1 MPNNLRQTFASYI
14 EDVESPVGQLFNL
27 LIMGLILFSSAI
39 FVLETY
45 ALPLQLRLILDA
57 IDRIILL
64 IFVIE
69 YFLRFWIAQSKVNFF
84 FSPVSLIDLIAIVP
98 FFLGLTDIRF
108 ILIFRWFRILRLIRF
123 FNLKIYIFKLSNQDS
138 IILTRILFTL
148 FTIIFVY
155 SGLIYQVEH
164 KINPKTFGTF
174 LDAFYFAVVTMTTV
188 GFGDLTP
195 TSEGGRLL
203 TVLMILTGIALIP
216 WQLSDLVKHLLKTAN
231 QVEQICT
238 GCGLLFHDSDAH
250 FCKICGT
257 QLDSFSQ
264 HESIRRT

>member
-1 MPNNLRQTFASYI
+1 MPDNLRQTIALYV
-14 EDVESPVGQLFNL
+14 EDIESPVGRRVNL
-27 LIMGLILFSSAI
+27 LIMGLILLSSAI
-39 FVLETY
+39 FVCETY
-45 ALPLQLRLILDA
+45 PIPPLLRLSLDI
-57 IDRIILL
+57 IDRIIL
-64 IFVIE
+64 IVFVAE
-69 YFLRFWIAQSKVNFF
+69 YLLRFWVADSKVNFF

-98 FFLGLTDIRF
+98 FFIGVTDIRF

-123 FNLKIYIFKLSNQDS
+123 LTLKIYVFRLSNQDA
-138 IILTRILFTL
+138 IILARILFTL

-164 KINPKTFGTF
+164 GINPQKFKTF

-195 TSEGGRLL
+195 ISEGGRLL

-216 WQLSDLVKHLLKTAN
+216 WQLGDLVKHLLKTAN
-231 QVEQICT
+231 QVEKVCG
-238 GCGLLFHDSDAH
+238 GCGLPFHDSDAQ

-257 QLDSFSQ
+257 KLG
-264 HESIRRT
+264 TAK

>member
-1 MPNNLRQTFASYI
+1 MPDNLRQTIALYV
-14 EDVESPVGQLFNL
+14 EDIESPVGRRINL
-27 LIMGLILFSSAI
+27 LIMGLILLSSAI
-39 FVLETY
+39 FVCETY
-45 ALPLQLRLILDA
+45 PIPPLLRLSLDI
-57 IDRIILL
+57 IDRIILI
-64 IFVIE
+64 IFVAE
-69 YFLRFWIAQSKVNFF
+69 YLLRFWVAESKVNFF

-98 FFLGLTDIRF
+98 FFIGVTDIRF

-123 FNLKIYIFKLSNQDS
+123 LTFKVYIFRLSNQDA
-138 IILTRILFTL
+138 IILARILFTL

-164 KINPKTFGTF
+164 GINPQKFKTF

-195 TSEGGRLL
+195 ISEGGRLL

-216 WQLSDLVKHLLKTAN
+216 WQLGDLVKHLLKTAN
-231 QVEQICT
+231 QVEKVCG
-238 GCGLLFHDSDAH
+238 GCGLPFHDSDAQ

-257 QLDSFSQ
+257 KLGTA
-264 HESIRRT
+264 E

>member
-1 MPNNLRQTFASYI
+1 MPDNDNLRQTIALYV
-14 EDVESPVGQLFNL
+14 EDIESPVGRRINL
-27 LIMGLILFSSAI
+27 LIMGLILLSSAI
-39 FVLETY
+39 FVCETY
-45 ALPLQLRLILDA
+45 PIPPLLRLSLDIL
-57 IDRIILL
+57 DRIILI
-64 IFVIE
+64 IFVAE
-69 YFLRFWIAQSKVNFF
+69 YLLRFWVADSKVNFF

-98 FFLGLTDIRF
+98 FFLGVTDIRF

-123 FNLKIYIFKLSNQDS
+123 LTLKIYVFRIGNQDS
-138 IILTRILFTL
+138 IILARILFTL

-164 KINPKTFGTF
+164 GINSKNFNTF

-195 TSEGGRLL
+195 ISEGGRLL

-216 WQLSDLVKHLLKTAN
+216 WQLGDLVKHLLKTAN
-231 QVEQICT
+231 QVEKVCAK
-238 GCGLLFHDSDAH
+238 CGLPFHDSDAQ

-257 QLDSFSQ
+257 KLG
-264 HESIRRT
+264 TAK